1 MSNYV
6 LKYKKGEEVKYLSHL
21 DFVRMFH
28 RTVRRSGLPMSFS
41 QGFNPHPIMTVAM
54 PLSVGVTSDC
64 EYMKIGFDGDFSG
77 EEIKNKLNN
86 AFPKGFEILAA
97 VKTEGKEHDFNK
109 LDRAEYLIE
118 AELEK
123 PYVPNIEDFMA
134 NEKILVM
141 KKSKSGIK
149 EADIKP
155 YIYKLRI
162 KEAKDNIILFDM
174 IIAAGNNYN
183 LKPETVLDAI
193 KNYQPEFNPVFSM
206 SRRTLVLAG
215 DKELIK
221 G

>member
-123 PYVPNIEDFMA
+123 PYVPDIEDFMA